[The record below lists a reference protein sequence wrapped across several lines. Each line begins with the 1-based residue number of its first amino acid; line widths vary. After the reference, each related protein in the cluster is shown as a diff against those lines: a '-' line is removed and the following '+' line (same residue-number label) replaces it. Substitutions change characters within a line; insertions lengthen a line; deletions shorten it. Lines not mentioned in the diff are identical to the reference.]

1 MTADLED
8 VSGPMGESGDSE
20 ESPRRGSKVQVGV
33 YAERFALPFLLA
45 AIIILFSF
53 LPATSSVFPTRANLQ
68 SLALTECVLAIAAL
82 AVTIPLVAGQFD
94 VSVGPVLGMT
104 SILTGKITVTWGGPV
119 WLAVIVG
126 PLVGAC
132 VGLVSGYVVAYM
144 RTNSF
149 IITLGVG
156 TLVGGGVIYIT
167 DNQIITGAP
176 QSLVDVGTLTWF
188 GVPYLG
194 WILLVVALVAG
205 WMLRSTLFG
214 RRLAQVGSNPR
225 AARIV
230 GVRAERTVL
239 LSFVASGFLAGLA
252 GVLLFAQTGAANPQI
267 GAGYNLP
274 ALAAAFLG
282 ATTIRPGNFNILG
295 TLVGVFFVGVAVNGL
310 TLAGAS
316 DWAQPVFNGG
326 ALVLA
331 VALSSVLA
339 RRQLNAGKL

>member
-1 MTADLED
+1 VTADLED
-8 VSGPMGESGDSE
+8 VPRTHGENE
-20 ESPRRGSKVQVGV
+20 ESTRRGSVFRIGV

-45 AIIILFSF
+45 AIILVFCL
-53 LPATSSVFPTRANLQ
+53 LPETRSVFPTRENLQ
-68 SLALTECVLAIAAL
+68 SLALTQCVIAIAAL

-94 VSVGPVLGMT
+94 VSVGPILGMT
-104 SILTGKITVTWGGPV
+104 SILTGEITVTSGGPV
-119 WLAVIVG
+119 WLAIIVG
-126 PLVGAC
+126 PLAGAC
-132 VGLVSGYVVAYM
+132 VGVVSGYVVAYV

-167 DNQIITGAP
+167 NSQIITGAP
-176 QSLVDVGTLTWF
+176 QSLVDVGTRTWL

-194 WILLVVALVAG
+194 WILLVVAMLAG

-214 RRLAQVGSNPR
+214 RRLAQVGSNAR

-252 GVLLFAQTGAANPQI
+252 GVLLFGQTGAANPQI
-267 GAGYNLP
+267 GSGYTLP

-282 ATTIRPGNFNILG
+282 ATTIRPGNFNVIG
-295 TLVGVFFVGVAVNGL
+295 TLIGVFFVGVAVNGL

-331 VALSSVLA
+331 VGLSSVLA
-339 RRQLNAGKL
+339 RRKSHAGSLS